1 MTRRTG
7 SNAGLY
13 RAYRVI
19 RKQPIRKR
27 SEMTMRLVAANDK
40 KNQAGRA
47 KIRNAVQ
54 ELDKISKTCP
64 TNDVGTN

>member
-1 MTRRTG
+1 MQLTAGVDRITPRTG

-27 SEMTMRLVAANDK
+27 SKMTMRLVAAKD
-40 KNQAGRA
+40 
-47 KIRNAVQ
+47 
-54 ELDKISKTCP
+54 
-64 TNDVGTN
+64 